1 MQTVVLGWFGFSAV
15 WFIPLFWR
23 LVKAALPGGGGLA
36 GPGSIRLWLGF
47 VGVLT
52 ASCTLATALTGDAT
66 TNALGHA
73 LARGFEHVFG
83 HVGTPFA
90 MIALFVVGLPWLV
103 GVRWRQVNAW
113 LDASFGIRFARERGD
128 EEPRGVA
135 DLPRAALHRDDDR
148 RVRRAADV
156 QPTTAHTVNS
166 MAPRQNGRYARP
178 TLWKPND
185 AQRGE
190 RRSASA
196 GGAARAAAEPTA
208 PAGWLKPGAQPRGA
222 QPAAAM
228 ATGAAGT
235 AAAGAS
241 TAGFAKVA
249 GAAAAAS
256 EPAKTAGG
264 AMSAHHAPKTI
275 NPPLSVGGAPKAA
288 GPAMTGSGAAKTP
301 PPASAMPAPTI
312 AAAKPAAATMPP
324 SGLSKAER
332 LAAPTGGA
340 AAPLAAPAAAVTS
353 PAAFAPAATGI
364 AKPIGSTA
372 AVAALGKR
380 AQARPAAPDPR
391 FAPRRPATQAAVSAA
406 RNRPMTFTPSRQ
418 TTGATPPQPA
428 PPAQTAAPTAETAR
442 KRAPANPARAPLYAW
457 HEKPAERIAPA
468 ASVHETLRSIEASA
482 AQWTALAGATSTAA
496 TPVTARESIAA
507 PAAPSG
513 GAAASAA
520 RDGRAPTSAETA
532 APDGHAP
539 TSAETVAPDGH
550 VPTSAET
557 AAPDDHAST
566 SAETVAPDSHAPTS
580 AETAAPDGHASTIT
594 EATAPNGHVSAT
606 VETSAVAAPAGITQ
620 AAPPIAADI
629 CPAGEHVIAAV
640 EPACTSDSAA
650 IGAGAIAHAEA
661 GAAASTAETAS
672 PIGADTHIAPS
683 READRTAQTAPTAP
697 SPAEATPHV
706 DAPHALDVAARAL
719 VGNTAATAHGAAA
732 VNGSAQRADT
742 ASPAASTS
750 GPPAPVAASAASS
763 DRAAPQPVATA
774 APASIATSGAL
785 GTMKASGTAGPQ
797 PSTIAAQRASAIDDT
812 GQPPSTGHSTHA
824 AVSNELGRRPHAAP
838 DAVTPALPPA
848 AAARA
853 AAVPTSASAVQRQAL
868 ASESGEAAQGV
879 AGAAAAGDSRE
890 TTQVSPA
897 GARPDK
903 AAPSAAGANPIAPL
917 PGASAITA
925 HEDAP
930 TSAAP
935 DAATPVI
942 AAMDSAMPNAVAPAS
957 AIASNAGMSP
967 ASASAAAPRMA
978 SAPASAAVPNT
989 HPPLP
994 RAAAAVPGVASI
1006 GVAAPGVI
1014 VTNAATAL
1022 PAAPGRIASPAGAS
1036 AVAPG
1041 AITPNAASTDV
1052 APAAAP
1058 ASDVSPN
1065 VVPAPAV
1072 ETNASV
1078 PPASASPAARHVNAP
1093 MVASTGAAAPAPSIP
1108 SSLPPSTVTS
1118 NAERRAATTAPTAAP
1133 AGLAPN
1139 PVAASSFVAPTTSAA
1154 PGQFAPAATAP
1165 ADNAPAAAEAPPGR
1179 VPNPP
1184 AGAGFVTPTSPT
1196 PGPLPPAA
1204 ETPAAT
1210 ATPTAPPPGLAPNPP
1225 AGAGFAATPEAV
1237 AHPFGNPSAPAPGA
1251 IPESPAT
1258 APSVALTANGTE
1270 APGAPQAFA
1279 PSPVPAMPAAP
1290 AAADPASAAPAA
1302 EPVRPSR
1309 PPAPNAFEFHA
1320 PAASNVELPT
1330 LDLLE
1335 PASDTIEAISDEHL
1349 AQTGQI
1355 IEQRLQEFKVPVTVV
1370 GASAGPVI
1378 TRFEIEPAL
1387 GVRGSQIVGLMK
1399 DLSRGL
1405 GLTSIRVVETIP
1417 GKTCMGLE
1425 LPNAKRQMI
1434 RLSEILAS
1442 RQYQHSASQLTIAM
1456 GKDITGNPVVT
1467 DLAKAPHMLVAG
1479 TTGSG
1484 KSVAIN
1490 AMILS
1495 LLYKATPEDVRL
1507 IMIDPKMLELS
1518 VYEGIPHLLAP
1529 VVTDMKLAAN
1539 ALNWCVGEMEK
1550 RYRLMSALGVR
1561 NLASFNQKIRDAA
1574 AKEKKLGNPF
1584 SLTPEDPEPLSTL
1597 PLIVVVIDELAD
1609 LMMVAGKK
1617 IEELIARLA
1626 QKARAAGIHLILATQ
1641 RPSVDVITGLIKANI
1656 PTRVAFQVSS
1666 KIDSRTI
1673 LDQMGA
1679 ESLLGQGD
1687 MLFLPPGTGYPQR
1700 VHGAFVADEEVHRIV
1715 EYLKQFGE
1723 PQYEEGILDGP
1734 SAEGGTQD
1742 LFGEAPDAEAD
1753 PLYDEAVA
1761 FVVRTRRA
1769 SISSVQ
1775 RQLRIGYNRAARL
1788 VEQMEAAGLV
1798 SPMGINGSREVLAP
1812 PLPE

>member
-264 AMSAHHAPKTI
+264 AMSVHHAPKTI

-380 AQARPAAPDPR
+380 AQARPTAPDPR

-428 PPAQTAAPTAETAR
+428 PRAQTAAPTAETAR

-457 HEKPAERIAPA
+457 HEKPAEHIAPA

-496 TPVTARESIAA
+496 TPVTARESMAA

-532 APDGHAP
+532 APN
-539 TSAETVAPDGH
+539 
-550 VPTSAET
+550 
-557 AAPDDHAST
+557 DHAST

-606 VETSAVAAPAGITQ
+606 VETSAVAAPTGITQ
-620 AAPPIAADI
+620 AAPPVAADI
-629 CPAGEHVIAAV
+629 CPAGGHVIAAV
-640 EPACTSDSAA
+640 EPAGASDSAA
-650 IGAGAIAHAEA
+650 IGAGAIAHADA
-661 GAAASTAETAS
+661 SAAASTAETAS
-672 PIGADTHIAPS
+672 PIGMDTHIAPS

-732 VNGSAQRADT
+732 VDGSAQRADT

-763 DRAAPQPVATA
+763 DRAAPQPVAAA

-785 GTMKASGTAGPQ
+785 GTMKASGAAGPQ
-797 PSTIAAQRASAIDDT
+797 PSIIAAQRASAIDDT

-935 DAATPVI
+935 DAATLVI

-994 RAAAAVPGVASI
+994 RAAATVPGVASI

-1072 ETNASV
+1072 GANASV
-1078 PPASASPAARHVNAP
+1078 PPAGASSAARHVNAP

-1118 NAERRAATTAPTAAP
+1118 NAERRATTTAPTAAP